1 MHRLA
6 QTPPTPPSRG
16 TSLTDDHELHDS
28 AKRGRAAPGSPGP
41 PRQPARTDADPET
54 PVKMLSLWFVTLL
67 LVGTS
72 SAGTP
77 APVSQNDLV
86 GIVGG
91 HSAPQGRW
99 PWQIS
104 LRVYSYRWAA
114 WVHICGGSLI
124 HPQWVLTAAHCIGRK
139 DADPSA
145 YRVQAGNV
153 FLYGDTKLLHVNRV
167 IVHPDYVN
175 AFLGSDVALL
185 RLAKPAV
192 CSANI
197 KPVRLSS
204 LSDSITP
211 RDQCWV
217 TGWGAISMFGTYR
230 GCGWKGLCV
239 GPTLALRTI
248 GGRVVLGFW
257 VAASEGIQGMAEEP
271 RALPPLVSHPL
282 RSPWEPQH
290 LHRESLSPELSSL
303 PPPFRLQ
310 QVEVQVVENAVCEQQ
325 YHNASRHRHRD
336 RRIILDDMLCAG
348 SEGRSACYG
357 DSGGPLV
364 CKVTGSWRLVGVVSW
379 GIGCALRDIPGV
391 YARVQSFMPWIQQHM
406 RRYT

>member
-1 MHRLA
+1 M
-6 QTPPTPPSRG
+6 S
-16 TSLTDDHELHDS
+16 
-28 AKRGRAAPGSPGP
+28 PGSGDMCTACSGP
-41 PRQPARTDADPET
+41 SWGSWPVCARLPD
-54 PVKMLSLWFVTLL
+54 LHLL
-67 LVGTS
+67 LL
-72 SAGTP
+72 

-204 LSDSITP
+204 LSDSVTP

-217 TGWGAISMFGTYR
+217 TGWGAISMF
-230 GCGWKGLCV
+230 
-239 GPTLALRTI
+239 
-248 GGRVVLGFW
+248 
-257 VAASEGIQGMAEEP
+257 ASEGIQGMAEEP
-271 RALPPLVSHPL
+271 RALPPRLPPTAVSMGASAPAQGK
-282 RSPWEPQH
+282 PEPRAQCSE
-290 LHRESLSPELSSL
+290 RGNACRVPVWSARVQVDRVPVSCVSTQCSL

-391 YARVQSFMPWIQQHM
+391 YARVQSFMPWIQQQM